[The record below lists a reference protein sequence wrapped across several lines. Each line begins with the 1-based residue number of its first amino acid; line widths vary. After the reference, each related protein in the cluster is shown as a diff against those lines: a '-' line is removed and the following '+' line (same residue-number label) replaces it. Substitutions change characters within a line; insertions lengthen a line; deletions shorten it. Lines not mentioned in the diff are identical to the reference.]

1 MSQRRND
8 ASEQVG
14 ASLFGE
20 LVDDRLHRLGVVAA
34 RDEDSVRGERDRHVG
49 HTDERHERPLAVL
62 RERTKDGCAVGVDA
76 ATLPALIVSER
87 TANHGR
93 L

>member
-1 MSQRRND
+1 METDLRTGTRR
-8 ASEQVG
+8 VC
-14 ASLFGE
+14 
-20 LVDDRLHRLGVVAA
+20 
-34 RDEDSVRGERDRHVG
+34 
-49 HTDERHERPLAVL
+49 P
-62 RERTKDGCAVGVDA
+62 GCAVGVDA